1 VGSTIWSLGLV
12 EGRPFLRASGTPL
25 EVFLDGL
32 KRVVFVEERSD
43 LKRLVAG
50 DLVVALGP
58 VAGRDIDSLER
69 LAARLEALGSVG
81 LLVHERFLKE
91 IPEELPH
98 GKGEFPVM
106 LVPRDTGWTG
116 FLQPLLNIDSRLRE
130 SGNAELQRRE
140 LISKLLDREPQR
152 TVSKRKAK
160 ESGIDPASS
169 YRTFVVG
176 TIGSVPGK
184 VRRRLEEV
192 IATELLEYDPLGTVV
207 EIDELIVAVEGSPGA
222 ATPERLAGRLLLRA
236 RSVPTL
242 DNISIGIGDPHE
254 GLEGIVRSYREA
266 RWAALVGHRLH
277 GANKVTPFADLGA
290 YAWLEP
296 LDFENSNRS
305 LAAVLTLIEHDRT
318 HDTKLVET
326 LQVCLDARR
335 IKDAADRLFVHRNT
349 LRYRLDSIRKLTGL
363 DAQDADSRLI
373 LELQLRLA
381 VIKGLLPTVV
391 ERPPRSAPPLTK
403 ETSA

>member
-1 VGSTIWSLGLV
+1 MGSTIWSLGLV
-12 EGRPFLRASGTPL
+12 EERPFLRASGTPL

-50 DLVVALGP
+50 DLVVTLGP
-58 VAGRDIDSLER
+58 VAGRDVAALER
-69 LAARLEALGSVG
+69 LASRLESVGAVG

-91 IPEELPH
+91 LPVELPH
-98 GKGEFPVM
+98 GSGEFPVM
-106 LVPRDTGWTG
+106 LVPRETEWTSI
-116 FLQPLLNIDSRLRE
+116 LQPLLNIDSRLRE

-140 LISKLLDREPQR
+140 IVTKLLDKEPQK

-169 YRTFVVG
+169 YRSFVV
-176 TIGSVPGK
+176 TTSGSVPAK

-192 IATELLEYDPLGTVV
+192 VATELLEYDPLGTVV
-207 EIDELIVAVEGSPGA
+207 VVDELIVAVEGSPGA
-222 ATPERLAGRLLLRA
+222 TTPDRLAGRLLLRS
-236 RSVPTL
+236 RGVPTL
-242 DNISIGIGDPHE
+242 DNISIGIGEHHE
-254 GLEGIVRSYREA
+254 GLEGIVQSYRQA

-277 GANKVTPFADLGA
+277 GANKVTQFSDLGA

-296 LDFENSNRS
+296 LDFENSDRS
-305 LAAVLTLIEHDRT
+305 LAAVLTLLEHDRT

-373 LELQLRLA
+373 LELQIRLA
-381 VIKGLLPTVV
+381 IVKGLLPSV
-391 ERPPRSAPPLTK
+391 EAAQKQVTPLTK

>member
-1 VGSTIWSLGLV
+1 
-12 EGRPFLRASGTPL
+12 L
-25 EVFLDGL
+25 EIFLDGL

-43 LKRLVAG
+43 LNRLVAG
-50 DLVVALGP
+50 DLVVTLGP
-58 VAGRDIDSLER
+58 VAGRDVTALEN
-69 LAARLEALGSVG
+69 LATRLESVGVVG

-91 IPEELPH
+91 LPAELPH
-98 GKGEFPVM
+98 GNGEFPVM
-106 LVPRDTGWTG
+106 LVPREIEWTSI
-116 FLQPLLNIDSRLRE
+116 LQPLLNIDSRLRD

-140 LISKLLDREPQR
+140 IVTKLLDKEPQK

-160 ESGIDPASS
+160 ESGIDPTSS
-169 YRTFVVG
+169 YRSFVV
-176 TIGSVPGK
+176 TTSGSVPAK

-192 IATELLEYDPLGTVV
+192 VATELLEYDALGTVV
-207 EIDELIVAVEGSPGA
+207 VIDDLIVAVEGSPGA
-222 ATPERLAGRLLLRA
+222 TTPERLAGRLLLRA
-236 RSVPTL
+236 RGVPTL
-242 DNISIGIGDPHE
+242 DNISIGIGEHHE
-254 GLEGIVRSYREA
+254 GHEGIVQSFREA

-277 GANKVTPFADLGA
+277 GANKVTQFSELGA

-296 LDFENSNRS
+296 LDFMNSDRS

-326 LQVCLDARR
+326 LQVCLEARR

-363 DAQDADSRLI
+363 DAQGSDSRLI

-381 VIKGLLPTVV
+381 VVKGLLPSV
-391 ERPPRSAPPLTK
+391 EATKKTATPLTK

>member
-12 EGRPFLRASGTPL
+12 EERPFLRASGTPL

-43 LKRLVAG
+43 LERLVAG

-58 VAGRDIDSLER
+58 VAGRDIASLEN
-69 LAARLEALGSVG
+69 LASHLEGIGAVG
-81 LLVHERFLKE
+81 LLVHERFLTE
-91 IPEELPH
+91 VSEELPY
-98 GKGEFPVM
+98 GTGEFPVM
-106 LVPRDTGWTG
+106 LVTRDTDWTG
-116 FLQPLLNIDSRLRE
+116 ILQPLLNIDSRLRG
-130 SGNAELQRRE
+130 SGNAELQRRD
-140 LISKLLDREPQR
+140 LVSKLLDKEPAR
-152 TVSKRKAK
+152 TISKRKAK
-160 ESGIDPASS
+160 GSGIDPSSS
-169 YRTFVVG
+169 YRAFVVG
-176 TIGSVPGK
+176 ASGSLPVK

-207 EIDELIVAVEGSPGA
+207 EVDERVVAVEGSPGST
-222 ATPERLAGRLLLRA
+222 TPDRLAGRLLIRA

-242 DNISIGIGDPHE
+242 DNISIGIGDHHE

-266 RWAALVGHRLH
+266 RWASIVGHRVY
-277 GANKVTPFADLGA
+277 GANKVVSFSNLGA

-296 LDFENSNRS
+296 LDFEDSDRS

-326 LQVCLDARR
+326 LQVCLDSRR

-363 DAQDADSRLI
+363 DAQEADSRLI

-381 VIKGLLPTVV
+381 IVKGLLPTV
-391 ERPPRSAPPLTK
+391 EILPKPSPRLTK
-403 ETSA
+403 ETPA

>member
-12 EGRPFLRASGTPL
+12 EERPFLKASGTPL

-50 DLVVALGP
+50 DLVVVLGA
-58 VAGRDIDSLER
+58 VAGRDVASLER
-69 LAARLEALGSVG
+69 MAAKLESIGAVG
-81 LLVHERFLKE
+81 LLVHERFVKE
-91 IPEELPH
+91 VPEELPH
-98 GKGEFPVM
+98 GTGEFPVM
-106 LVPRDTGWTG
+106 LVPREMGWTG
-116 FLQPLLNIDSRLRE
+116 VLQPLLNIDSRLRE

-140 LISKLLDREPQR
+140 ILGKLLDKEPQR

-160 ESGIDPASS
+160 ESGIDPNAA
-169 YRTFVVG
+169 YRAFVVN
-176 TIGSVPGK
+176 TSGSLPAK
-184 VRRRLEEV
+184 LLRRLEEV

-207 EIDELIVAVEGSPGA
+207 EVDDLIVAVEGSPGS
-222 ATPERLAGRLLLRA
+222 ATPERVAGRLLLRA
-236 RSVPTL
+236 RGVPTL
-242 DNISIGIGDPHE
+242 DNLSIGIGEPHA
-254 GLEGIVRSYREA
+254 GLSGIVRSYREA
-266 RWAALVGHRLH
+266 RWAAIVGHRIQ
-277 GANKVTPFADLGA
+277 GPNRVTGFADLGA

-296 LDFENSNRS
+296 LDYESNDRS

-363 DAQDADSRLI
+363 DAQDSDSRLI

-381 VIKGLLPTVV
+381 VVKGLLPSIEVT
-391 ERPPRSAPPLTK
+391 PKATPLTK
-403 ETSA
+403 ETSG